1 MRFRRTWLS
10 PLAVA
15 LIALVSGGW
24 LLQQGTANEDA
35 YTQSKLLD
43 EVLRLVAERYVEETE
58 PAELYRMA
66 IDGLLT
72 ELGDPY
78 TDFLDRDEWKDLQLS
93 TTGNYGGLGI
103 RIDEQDGW
111 ITVVAV
117 LPNTP
122 AEKRGLITGDRIV
135 EVDGE
140 SAEGWSTNDAVQV
153 LRGPKGSAVQLLV
166 MRPGVDR
173 PIEVEIERDEIHVV
187 SVKSF
192 MVDDDVGFVRLE
204 QFSRAARGEVQSAID
219 QLLSQGAESFILDLR
234 SNPGG
239 LLEEGIAVADLFLPR
254 GVEVVETRSR
264 NKSENQAYG
273 APSAEQ
279 YPGLP
284 LVVLVNP
291 YSASASEIV
300 AGALQDHD
308 RGLIIGTT
316 TFGKGLVQT
325 LYPLSGGNYLKMTT
339 ARWFTPSGRSIQKPF
354 RTDFAALAGRAISME
369 GDPVHVVDVTDRET
383 FYTDAGRIV
392 YGGGG
397 ITPDITVMPDTL
409 TSTEQIFR
417 EELAESELALR
428 DATFRF
434 SVQWVHDHPDLRED
448 FEITPAI
455 RDAFYNFIVQEKG
468 VEVDRDLFDDAAGW
482 IDWELGIRIA
492 QSAFGEEASLKR
504 TLRRQPQ
511 VTKAIALLRQTDTP
525 QDLFALAASERAAVD
540 GAHAGP
546 MPTPN

>member
-1 MRFRRTWLS
+1 MRLRQTWHS

-24 LLQQGTANEDA
+24 LLQQGTADEDA

-173 PIEVEIERDEIHVV
+173 PIEVEIERAEIHVV

-192 MVDDDVGFVRLE
+192 MVDGDVGFVRLE

-273 APSAEQ
+273 APSTEQ

-511 VTKAIALLRQTDTP
+511 VTKAIALLRQTNTP

>member
-1 MRFRRTWLS
+1 MRLRRTWLS

-66 IDGLLT
+66 IDGLMT

-140 SAEGWSTNDAVQV
+140 TAEGWSTSDAVQV

-204 QFSRAARGEVQSAID
+204 QFSRAARGEVQAAID

-354 RTDFAALAGRAISME
+354 RTNFAALTEGAISME

-540 GAHAGP
+540 GVDAGP